1 MNFQLKKMIRLF
13 FIAFISTVFLLEAN
27 SQILVESYRD
37 TYWNIRFRQEGT
49 AVEMYAHDI
58 WLHGERTLITVFD
71 PSACTLK
78 SFDKWFAY
86 WSEVSCFAEDKN
98 GQKWQ
103 YINRYT
109 DTRTPLFFIPFLITA
124 GPLREFNNISLQSAS
139 STKGE

>member
-1 MNFQLKKMIRLF
+1 MRKI
-13 FIAFISTVFLLEAN
+13 IITILLLT
-27 SQILVESYRD
+27 IP
-37 TYWNIRFRQEGT
+37 I
-49 AVEMYAHDI
+49 I
-58 WLHGERTLITVFD
+58 
-71 PSACTLK
+71 
-78 SFDKWFAY
+78 
-86 WSEVSCFAEDKN
+86 CFAEDKN